1 MTKPE
6 LQDGRRPWSRM
17 WTGCRGRCGER
28 GDALVELALALSIL
42 GLPLLVGTSDMGFVV
57 YDSIEV
63 ANAAHAAALY
73 GMQSSTYAANT
84 SGMTTAAQNEASDFG
99 ASLSVTPTAYYACS
113 NAIGGTRYTGSSA
126 QANATAACTGGSNH
140 ALEFVQVNTSATVI
154 PPVHLPGISNSF
166 TVTGSSVMEVEQ

>member
-6 LQDGRRPWSRM
+6 LQDARGIWSRM
-17 WTGCRGRCGER
+17 SMMCRGRCGER

-42 GLPLLVGTSDMGFVV
+42 GLPLLVGTADMGFVV

-84 SGMTTAAQNEASDFG
+84 SGMTAAAQTEASDFG
-99 ASLSVTPTAYYACS
+99 TALTVTPTPYYACS
-113 NAIGGTRYTGSSA
+113 NAIGGTQYTGSSA
-126 QANATAACTGGSNH
+126 QSNATAACTGGTNH
-140 ALEFVQVNTSATVI
+140 ALEFVQVNTSATVT
-154 PPVHLPGISNSF
+154 PPIHLPGLAHTF

>member
-6 LQDGRRPWSRM
+6 LQDARGPLSRTLM
-17 WTGCRGRCGER
+17 RWGRCGER
-28 GDALVELALALSIL
+28 GDALVELALALCLL
-42 GLPLLVGTSDMGFVV
+42 GLPLLVGTADMGFVV

-84 SGMTTAAQNEASDFG
+84 SGVIAAAQTEASDFG
-99 ASLSVTPTAYYACS
+99 TALSVTPTAYYACS
-113 NAIGGTRYTGSSA
+113 NAIGGTQYTGSNA
-126 QANATAACTGGSNH
+126 QANATAACTGGTNH
-140 ALEFVQVNTSATVI
+140 ALEFLKVNTSATI
-154 PPVHLPGISNSF
+154 TPPIHLPGLSNTF